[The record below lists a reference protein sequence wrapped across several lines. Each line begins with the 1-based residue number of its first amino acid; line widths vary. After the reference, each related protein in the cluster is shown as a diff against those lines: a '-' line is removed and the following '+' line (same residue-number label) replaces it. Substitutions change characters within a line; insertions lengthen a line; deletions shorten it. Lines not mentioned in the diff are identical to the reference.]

1 MTCKDRTSE
10 FKSIA
15 EFLEKNRKIPLEK
28 KNTRKEAIIQT
39 ISVNK
44 RASEIGRKTSVT
56 AAKLKELTELAK
68 SQSPFGDPTEKIES
82 LTVTIA
88 QDISVIKIE
97 IEQLES
103 IVSRNGGSKQ
113 SSDHSVTVIHSLNNE
128 LLTTTKGLNDALQ
141 VRTQNLKALEERR
154 RKIIGDSRPG
164 PAPKNFKPYI
174 DRDFTEIPEDVV
186 IEISPMLQTEDI
198 LISQRADQVKSIE
211 SHITEIQTIF
221 KKLSSIVAIQHEQ
234 LERIGGNL
242 DLTSENADSALAE
255 LLKYLKGMSSDR
267 WLIIKAFLIVIFFLF
282 IWFMFFCIISCTI
295 KININFLTKILSM
308 QSSFSFAQ
316 MIFA

>member
-128 LLTTTKGLNDALQ
+128 LLTTTKGLNDALHI
-141 VRTQNLKALEERR
+141 RTQNLKALEERR
-154 RKIIGDSRPG
+154 RKIIGERRTG
-164 PAPKNFKPYI
+164 PPPKNFKPYI
-174 DRDFTEIPEDVV
+174 DREVTDIPEDVA
-186 IEISPMLQTEDI
+186 IEIPMLQTEDS
-198 LISQRADQVKSIE
+198 LIVQRADAVKNIE
-211 SHITEIQTIF
+211 IHITEIQSIF

-242 DLTSENADSALAE
+242 EITSGHADSALAE

-267 WLIIKAFLIVIFFLF
+267 WLIIKAFLIVIFFIF
-282 IWFMFFCIISCTI
+282 IWFMFF
-295 KININFLTKILSM
+295 
-308 QSSFSFAQ
+308 A
-316 MIFA
+316 